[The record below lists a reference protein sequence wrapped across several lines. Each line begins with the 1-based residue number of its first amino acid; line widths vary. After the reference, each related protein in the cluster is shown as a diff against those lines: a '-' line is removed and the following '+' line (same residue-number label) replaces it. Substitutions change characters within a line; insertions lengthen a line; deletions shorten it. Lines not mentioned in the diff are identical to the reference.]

1 MSGIEEIEEEDW
13 RGLLALL
20 FVGGFIALM
29 IVAVLGVIYKRTD
42 ASLVSMI
49 AAIFLTTVKD
59 VIAWYFK
66 SKNNK

>member
-1 MSGIEEIEEEDW
+1 LSGIEEIEEEDW